1 MAGRL
6 YKSRGSVL
14 RFLVM
19 VFALVSLVWIGG
31 VNPEIA
37 EAQVQ
42 KRQENKP
49 SRNTQPQLHKT
60 YPQDVKNLCPPE
72 KIVFISAFGDSL
84 VSGYGLD
91 DPSTAFPVV
100 LQKELRAI
108 GYNVVVENDGVAGET
123 TAQGRKRLSKIL
135 SVKPDI
141 ILMEFGAND
150 MLQHK
155 SVDRMKTNLSA
166 MIEEIQHKKVHLLL
180 AGMLSLPHFGNKY
193 AASFEAVYPDLAK
206 KYDVALYPFFLEGAV
221 LKHSLNQ
228 EDGYHP
234 NAEGVN
240 VIVRNILPYI
250 VKEIQNVCR

>member
-6 YKSRGSVL
+6 CKRWDSVF
-14 RFLVM
+14 RCFVI
-19 VFALVSLVWIGG
+19 VFALVLIGG
-31 VNPEIA
+31 VNLGVA
-37 EAQVQ
+37 EAQQ
-42 KRQENKP
+42 DGKMHQGKKQD
-49 SRNTQPQLHKT
+49 RNVQPQLNKT
-60 YPQDVKNLCPPE
+60 YPQEVKNLCPPE

-84 VSGYGLD
+84 TSGYGLD

-100 LQKELRAI
+100 LQKRLRAL

-141 ILMEFGAND
+141 IIMELGAND

-155 SVDRMKTNLSA
+155 SVERMKTNLSA
-166 MIEEIQHKKVHLLL
+166 MIEEIQYKKVHLLL

-193 AASFEAVYPDLAK
+193 AESFEAVYPALAK
-206 KYDVALYPFFLEGAV
+206 RYDVALYPFFLEGAV
-221 LKHSLNQ
+221 LKHSLSQ
-228 EDGYHP
+228 EDGFHP

-240 VIVRNILPYI
+240 VIVHNMLPYL
-250 VKEIQNVCR
+250 VKEIQSVCK